1 LNKTLQIYKDIKGM
15 HQFVMVKKA
24 IPIFR
29 PTKGMQ
35 ALYDVPEVV
44 WGS

>member
-1 LNKTLQIYKDIKGM
+1 MDIKGM
-15 HQFVMVKKA
+15 HQFVMLKKA
-24 IPIFR
+24 TPIFR

-35 ALYDVPEVV
+35 TLNDVLEAV